1 MAPLGLRRTRKEKPL
16 DLHRMPPFALRRG
29 DALVV
34 ESAGDVSRRHDAL
47 LAQCVDGGL
56 YEYEGCRFPWIDV
69 VHLVPKSESVGSES
83 GADMSSDK

>member
-1 MAPLGLRRTRKEKPL
+1 
-16 DLHRMPPFALRRG
+16 MPPLALRRG

-34 ESAGDVSRRHDAL
+34 EGAGDVSRGRDTL
-47 LAQCVDGGL
+47 LAQCVDGGFYK
-56 YEYEGCRFPWIDV
+56 YERGRPRWILV